1 MPELRVFEI
10 PQMNPIAAFYY
21 TNSICVKD
29 YYDKNYIKG
38 LTSEDM
44 DALVWEAVDF
54 HSAQSEV
61 QYVSIMAARYAAKL
75 ARRTNTAKALSK
87 ADKRKFWLVTFTSD
101 PNKSEDQNR
110 IDITRY
116 RQGHFEKYK
125 YVYTEEKES
134 AESKRYHQH
143 VLIEA
148 PLKVVHTKQN
158 LKPANY
164 YKGNIRV
171 DAATPTRESI
181 NFLINTYFSKENKP
195 KGDIEYFLNLQ
206 F

>member
-10 PQMNPIAAFYY
+10 PEMNPIAAFYY

-38 LTSEDM
+38 LSSEDM

-75 ARRTNTAKALSK
+75 AKKTKVAEALTK
-87 ADKRKFWLVTFTSD
+87 ADPRKFWLITFTSD

-110 IDITRY
+110 LDITRY
-116 RQGHFEKYK
+116 RQSHFKKYK
-125 YVYTEEKES
+125 YIYTEEKDS
-134 AESKRYHQH
+134 AESGKYHQH
-143 VLIEA
+143 ILIEC

-158 LKPANY
+158 LKPAAY
-164 YKGNIRV
+164 YKGNV
-171 DAATPTRESI
+171 NCQKVSPTRASI
-181 NFLINTYFSKENKP
+181 DNIINYLNKETP
-195 KGDIEYFLNLQ
+195 VKGDVEHFLNLQ